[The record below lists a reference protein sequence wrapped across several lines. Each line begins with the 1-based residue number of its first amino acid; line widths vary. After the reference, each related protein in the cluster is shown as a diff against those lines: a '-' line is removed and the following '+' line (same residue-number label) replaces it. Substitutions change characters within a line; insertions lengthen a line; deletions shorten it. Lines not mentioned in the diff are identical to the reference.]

1 MDAGDQQRIVATL
14 AGDDRPPTGA
24 FWRHIVVLVL
34 LQVAVG
40 AVYLGT
46 VPRFFNDEAWE
57 ASLGHSLAYEGRL
70 RHGFIEGW
78 GGMHVHFVQNQVV
91 LPFVTAGV
99 YRAAGFSIL
108 TSRAASLL
116 VSAIAVVCIYGA
128 MRRLFGARQAFW
140 IAAATIAHPW
150 FFEISRRVRPEIY
163 FVALAAGA
171 TWCWLRSATD
181 APRRSA
187 AATGILAGLA
197 ALAHPTGGVLCVSLG
212 AAAVIW
218 LRSAG
223 TLRRLAWAAGGAVL
237 AVLPYVVYVVWAC
250 GHPEVNFLEQMRG
263 GQPIAGV
270 SLAGALDREAQ
281 RWGRFFL
288 WPLGAPLAGVMLLA
302 WLAAWRRSS
311 RADKML
317 ATAIAVF
324 ALAMPFTTVNVTSRY
339 LVGLAPLFVALLVR
353 LVARIAGT
361 LGQRPG
367 RARLVGAASVVV
379 VYTAISAGAIGLMFH
394 RLRGADFTRVVDR
407 IASVTGSEDRVIG
420 DLAFWMSKGKL
431 NYGPFPLTHEWVQTV
446 DMVRP
451 HGFRYAVRAAWRF
464 GTSHGVSVPPEKMP
478 DWRDE
483 KDRAIDDIC
492 RQFGRK
498 VDAFRDPHFGPIEI
512 YELDWSASP

>member
-1 MDAGDQQRIVATL
+1 MNAGDQQSTAATL
-14 AGDDRPPTGA
+14 VGDDRPLAGA
-24 FWRHIVVLVL
+24 FWRPVVVLVL

-57 ASLGHSLAYEGRL
+57 ASLGHSLAVEGRL

-91 LPFVTAGV
+91 LPFVTAAV
-99 YRAAGFSIL
+99 YRVAGFSIL

-116 VSAIAVVCIYGA
+116 VSALAVVCIYGA

-140 IAAATIAHPW
+140 IAALTIAHPW

-171 TWCWLRSATD
+171 LGCWLRSATD

-187 AATGILAGLA
+187 AAAGILAGLA

-212 AAAVIW
+212 VAAVIW
-218 LRSAG
+218 LRGRNAA
-223 TLRRLAWAAGGAVL
+223 RRIAWAGAGAVL

-250 GHPEVNFLEQMRG
+250 GDPQVDFLEQMRG
-263 GQPIAGV
+263 GRPV
-270 SLAGALDREAQ
+270 AGASMGGVAMGEVK
-281 RWGRFFL
+281 RWGHFFQ
-288 WPLGAPLAGVMLLA
+288 WPLGAPMAGIMLGA

-317 ATAIAVF
+317 ATTIVVF
-324 ALAMPFTTVNVTSRY
+324 ALAMPFTTVNLTSRY
-339 LVGLAPLFVALLVR
+339 LAGLSPLFAALLVR
-353 LVARIAGT
+353 LVAHLAGPST
-361 LGQRPG
+361 QRPG
-367 RARLVGAASVVV
+367 RARLAGAASIIALYVVM
-379 VYTAISAGAIGLMFH
+379 SAGAMGLMFH
-394 RLRGADFTRVVDR
+394 RLRDADFTRVVDR

-420 DLAFWMSKGKL
+420 DLAFWMSRGKL
-431 NYGPFPLTHEWVQTV
+431 NYGPFPLTHEWIQTV
-446 DMVRP
+446 DRVRA
-451 HGFRYAVRAAWRF
+451 HGFRYAVRAAWRLS
-464 GTSHGVSVPPEKMP
+464 TSHGISIPPEKMP
-478 DWRDE
+478 EWRDE
-483 KDRAIDDIC
+483 NDRAIDDIC
-492 RQFGRK
+492 RRFGRK

>member
-1 MDAGDQQRIVATL
+1 MDAGDPQRIATTL
-14 AGDDRPPTGA
+14 AGDDRSLGA
-24 FWRHIVVLVL
+24 FWRHVVVLVL
-34 LQVAVG
+34 LQAVVG
-40 AVYLGT
+40 AIYLGT

-57 ASLGHSLAYEGRL
+57 ASLGHSVAFEGRL

-78 GGMHVHFVQNQVV
+78 GGMDVHFVQNQVI

-99 YRAAGFSIL
+99 YRIAGFSIV

-116 VSAIAVVCIYGA
+116 VSVLAVVCIYGA

-140 IAAATIAHPW
+140 MAALTIAHPW

-171 TWCWLRSATD
+171 GWCWVRSTTD

-187 AATGILAGLA
+187 AAAGILAGLA

-212 AAAVIW
+212 VAAAIW
-218 LRSAG
+218 LRGEKAG
-223 TLRRLAWAAGGAVL
+223 RRAAWAVAGVVL
-237 AVLPYVVYVVWAC
+237 AVLPYVIYVVWAC
-250 GHPEVNFLEQMRG
+250 ADPRVNFLEQMRG
-263 GQPIAGV
+263 GQPA
-270 SLAGALDREAQ
+270 AGASLVGAVAGEAT
-281 RWGRFFL
+281 RWGHFFQ
-288 WPLGAPLAGVMLLA
+288 WPLGAPLGAVMLLA
-302 WLAAWRRSS
+302 WAAAWRGST

-317 ATAIAVF
+317 ATTIVVF
-324 ALAMPFTTVNVTSRY
+324 AVAMPFTTVNLTSRY
-339 LVGLAPLFVALLVR
+339 LVALTPLFVALLIR

-361 LGQRPG
+361 SAQRPG
-367 RARLVGAASVVV
+367 RARLVGAAGIVA
-379 VYTAISAGAIGLMFH
+379 VYALMSAGAIGLMFH

-431 NYGPFPLTHEWVQTV
+431 NYGPFPLTHEWVQTPE
-446 DMVRP
+446 MVRP
-451 HGFRYAVRAAWRF
+451 CGFRYAVRAAWRMS
-464 GTSHGVSVPPEKMP
+464 TSHGISVPPEKMP

-483 KDRAIDDIC
+483 KDRAIDEIC
-492 RQFGRK
+492 RRFGRK

-512 YELDWSASP
+512 YELDWPASP